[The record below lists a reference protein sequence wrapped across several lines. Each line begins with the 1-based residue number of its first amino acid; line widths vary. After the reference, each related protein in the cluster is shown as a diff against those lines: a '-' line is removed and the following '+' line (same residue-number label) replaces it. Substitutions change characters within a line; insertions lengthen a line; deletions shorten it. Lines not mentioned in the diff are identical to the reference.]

1 MFELGKVAGSGMVQQ
16 DGKTGSSKRRS
27 FGEEAINSIMDNYKS
42 GKTNNN
48 KGSHQDVKEKNNYDD
63 YNKFNNLMEKSKLS
77 NSPLKEADL
86 LANGF
91 KKNDLRDK
99 NGGVYYTNPKTGEE
113 IRLCNWEGS
122 NIYVTRDGKKYTQY
136 FDKSGKPAGGEVTVT
151 NKNGSTVTYKYEN
164 DIAGNK
170 FITDVK
176 RTDPPEDRREEMA
189 AEGMKK
195 FQDFIN
201 DFEEELGIP
210 DKFLPVSGIV
220 IKDDGSEEAVR
231 YSEDGKYKITIQTDK
246 DGSRTQTYSRI
257 SAYSGNTPV
266 YEEIGTWSAYK
277 RQYINPETGE
287 GEGPYDWGYRQ
298 DNYITGIDMMTK

>member
-113 IRLCNWEGS
+113 IRLCDWEGS
-122 NIYVTRDGKKYTQY
+122 NSYTAKDGTKYTQY
-136 FDKSGKPAGGEVTVT
+136 FDKSGKPAGGEVTVK
-151 NKNGSTVTYKYEN
+151 NKNGGYVIYRYDN
-164 DIAGNK
+164 DIMGNS
-170 FITDVK
+170 FIKDIERYNPPTDK
-176 RTDPPEDRREEMA
+176 ASMA
-189 AEGMKK
+189 AEGV
-195 FQDFIN
+195 QNHRARIDE
-201 DFEEELGIP
+201 FEKSLGIP
-210 DKFLPVSGIV
+210 DYYISPNAVV
-220 IKDDGSEEAVR
+220 RRKDGTEVQDGFT
-231 YSEDGKYKITIQTDK
+231 EDGNYRIRVITQK
-246 DGSRTQTYSRI
+246 DGSRRQIYYKL
-257 SAYSGNTPV
+257 AGFKDYKPV
-266 YEEIGTWSAYK
+266 YKKLGFWQTTKEPSSGLKDHSWAFEAKNYL
-277 RQYINPETGE
+277 TG
-287 GEGPYDWGYRQ
+287 GST
-298 DNYITGIDMMTK
+298 IISS